1 MITGGGEW
9 RSSQLTMVNGG
20 SYSGLRRSGVSE
32 HGGGRQSSAEEI
44 GKADRKSVG
53 E

>member
-1 MITGGGEW
+1 
-9 RSSQLTMVNGG
+9 MVVGWGNGG
-20 SYSGLRRSGVSE
+20 LLSSCWLMELQWFKVVVMSE